1 MLEPKTTRICLVFTR
16 DSLKIHFPILQLRI
30 ISYRLSAFYL
40 NQHPCPSLLT
50 SKLKLIC
57 IFSCFVFA
65 RQVETI
71 QQYFPVFD
79 KLRKEFFVG
88 ELIWNFADFMT
99 KQRKIE
105 FYLSMSVQCI
115 YRVLTRVLSCIKP
128 QYLHTNSQD

>member
-1 MLEPKTTRICLVFTR
+1 MTTIICLVFTR

-30 ISYRLSAFYL
+30 FSYRLSTFYL

-57 IFSCFVFA
+57 IFCFVFA

-99 KQRKIE
+99 KQRKIA
-105 FYLSMSVQCI
+105 FYLSLSVQCI
-115 YRVLTRVLSCIKP
+115 YHVLTL
-128 QYLHTNSQD
+128 